1 MSNKKNIL
9 ISSKDSN
16 LSNIFSDSL
25 ENYNTKFLD
34 LSIIDINSHESYNE
48 ILKDINIYVHL
59 CHGGYKDSNPMKM
72 IDYHT
77 RITYDILFAAGKE
90 NVEKVFAISTLDL
103 FKNYE
108 SNLTITENWEVNYPA
123 SEIDLLCA
131 NLAEN
136 VCKEFAR
143 DKVFEVINLRLGNI
157 QKKDKSYLSKT
168 ELKNKFLKL
177 VNFDNDEF
185 EKAKA
190 AQNEQ
195 FVSARKK
202 GPNWINLHLQDS
214 FEGQKYLTSKIKN
227 LLDPE
232 VKIWIF

>member
-34 LSIIDINSHESYNE
+34 LSMIDINSHGSYNE

-143 DKVFEVINLRLGNI
+143 DRVFEVVNLRLGNI
-157 QKKDKSYLSKT
+157 DNKDNTFLSEKT
-168 ELKNKFLKL
+168 LKNKFLQL
-177 VNFDNDEF
+177 INFDNEEF
-185 EKAKA
+185 ERAKA

-202 GPNWINLHLQDS
+202 GANWINLHLQDS
-214 FEGQKYLTSKIKN
+214 FDNQKYLTNKIED
-227 LLDPE
+227 LLNPG
-232 VKIWIF
+232 VI

>member
-34 LSIIDINSHESYNE
+34 LSMIDINSHESYNE

-108 SNLTITENWEVNYPA
+108 SNLTITEN
-123 SEIDLLCA
+123 
-131 NLAEN
+131 
-136 VCKEFAR
+136 
-143 DKVFEVINLRLGNI
+143 
-157 QKKDKSYLSKT
+157 
-168 ELKNKFLKL
+168 
-177 VNFDNDEF
+177 
-185 EKAKA
+185 
-190 AQNEQ
+190 
-195 FVSARKK
+195 
-202 GPNWINLHLQDS
+202 
-214 FEGQKYLTSKIKN
+214 
-227 LLDPE
+227 
-232 VKIWIF
+232 

>member
-1 MSNKKNIL
+1 
-9 ISSKDSN
+9 
-16 LSNIFSDSL
+16 
-25 ENYNTKFLD
+25 
-34 LSIIDINSHESYNE
+34 
-48 ILKDINIYVHL
+48 
-59 CHGGYKDSNPMKM
+59 MKM

-143 DKVFEVINLRLGNI
+143 DRVFEVVNLRLGNI
-157 QKKDKSYLSKT
+157 DNKDNTYLSEET
-168 ELKNKFLKL
+168 LKNKFLQL
-177 VNFDNDEF
+177 INFDNEEF
-185 EKAKA
+185 ERAKT

-202 GPNWINLHLQDS
+202 GANWINLHLQDS
-214 FEGQKYLTSKIKN
+214 FDNQKYLTKKIED
-227 LLDPE
+227 LLNPG
-232 VKIWIF
+232 VI